1 MIITKETLLRA
12 GRTFLQ
18 SALAYITV
26 NAVYINLTG
35 NKASDKSAIIGLLV
49 SVIANLIIQKR
60 NKTKNQPFPLVRH
73 KQSKTVILHL
83 CQNLRLI
90 QINP

>member
-1 MIITKETLLRA
+1 MIITKETLIRA

-49 SVIANLIIQKR
+49 SAVSAGIAAAMTLEKGTNNDI
-60 NKTKNQPFPLVRH
+60 
-73 KQSKTVILHL
+73 
-83 CQNLRLI
+83 
-90 QINP
+90 

>member
-1 MIITKETLLRA
+1 MIITKETLPRA

-49 SVIANLIIQKR
+49 SAVSAGIAAAMNLEKGTNNDI
-60 NKTKNQPFPLVRH
+60 
-73 KQSKTVILHL
+73 
-83 CQNLRLI
+83 
-90 QINP
+90 

>member
-49 SVIANLIIQKR
+49 SAVSAGIAAAMNLEKGVEQ
-60 NKTKNQPFPLVRH
+60 
-73 KQSKTVILHL
+73 
-83 CQNLRLI
+83 
-90 QINP
+90 

>member
-49 SVIANLIIQKR
+49 SAVSAGIAAAMNLEKGNEQ
-60 NKTKNQPFPLVRH
+60 
-73 KQSKTVILHL
+73 
-83 CQNLRLI
+83 
-90 QINP
+90 

>member
-49 SVIANLIIQKR
+49 SAVSAGIAAAMNLEKETNNDI
-60 NKTKNQPFPLVRH
+60 
-73 KQSKTVILHL
+73 
-83 CQNLRLI
+83 
-90 QINP
+90 

>member
-35 NKASDKSAIIGLLV
+35 NEASDKSAIIGLLV
-49 SVIANLIIQKR
+49 SAVSAGIAAAMNLEKGDEQ
-60 NKTKNQPFPLVRH
+60 
-73 KQSKTVILHL
+73 
-83 CQNLRLI
+83 
-90 QINP
+90 

>member
-49 SVIANLIIQKR
+49 SAVSAGIAAAMNLEKATNNDI
-60 NKTKNQPFPLVRH
+60 
-73 KQSKTVILHL
+73 
-83 CQNLRLI
+83 
-90 QINP
+90 

>member
-1 MIITKETLLRA
+1 MTITKETLLRA

-49 SVIANLIIQKR
+49 SAVSAGIAAAMNLEKETDNDI
-60 NKTKNQPFPLVRH
+60 
-73 KQSKTVILHL
+73 
-83 CQNLRLI
+83 
-90 QINP
+90 

>member
-49 SVIANLIIQKR
+49 SAVSAGIAAAMNLEKR
-60 NKTKNQPFPLVRH
+60 TNND
-73 KQSKTVILHL
+73 I
-83 CQNLRLI
+83 
-90 QINP
+90 

>member
-49 SVIANLIIQKR
+49 SAVSAGIAAAMNLKKGTNNDI
-60 NKTKNQPFPLVRH
+60 
-73 KQSKTVILHL
+73 
-83 CQNLRLI
+83 
-90 QINP
+90 

>member
-35 NKASDKSAIIGLLV
+35 DKASDKSAVIGLFV
-49 SVIANLIIQKR
+49 SAVSAGIAAAMNLEKVSGNDI
-60 NKTKNQPFPLVRH
+60 
-73 KQSKTVILHL
+73 
-83 CQNLRLI
+83 
-90 QINP
+90 

>member
-49 SVIANLIIQKR
+49 SAVSAGIAAAMNLEKETGNDI
-60 NKTKNQPFPLVRH
+60 
-73 KQSKTVILHL
+73 
-83 CQNLRLI
+83 
-90 QINP
+90 

>member
-1 MIITKETLLRA
+1 MTITKETLLRA

-49 SVIANLIIQKR
+49 SAVSAGIAAAMNLEKG
-60 NKTKNQPFPLVRH
+60 KNND
-73 KQSKTVILHL
+73 I
-83 CQNLRLI
+83 
-90 QINP
+90 

>member
-49 SVIANLIIQKR
+49 SAMSAGIAAAM
-60 NKTKNQPFPLVRH
+60 
-73 KQSKTVILHL
+73 ILEKGT
-83 CQNLRLI
+83 NNDI
-90 QINP
+90 

>member
-49 SVIANLIIQKR
+49 SAVSAGIAAAMNLEKGMNNDI
-60 NKTKNQPFPLVRH
+60 
-73 KQSKTVILHL
+73 
-83 CQNLRLI
+83 
-90 QINP
+90 

>member
-49 SVIANLIIQKR
+49 SAVSAGIAAAMNLEKR
-60 NKTKNQPFPLVRH
+60 DEQ
-73 KQSKTVILHL
+73 
-83 CQNLRLI
+83 
-90 QINP
+90 

>member
-49 SVIANLIIQKR
+49 SAVSAGIAAAMNLEKGDEQ
-60 NKTKNQPFPLVRH
+60 
-73 KQSKTVILHL
+73 
-83 CQNLRLI
+83 
-90 QINP
+90 

>member
-1 MIITKETLLRA
+1 MIITKETLIRA

-49 SVIANLIIQKR
+49 SAVSAGIAAAMNLEKETNNDI
-60 NKTKNQPFPLVRH
+60 
-73 KQSKTVILHL
+73 
-83 CQNLRLI
+83 
-90 QINP
+90 

>member
-49 SVIANLIIQKR
+49 SAVSAGIAAAMNLEKETDNDI
-60 NKTKNQPFPLVRH
+60 
-73 KQSKTVILHL
+73 
-83 CQNLRLI
+83 
-90 QINP
+90 